1 MYTYGICKGEAQ
13 MKNKNLSA
21 RFIGKFSSIQSVI
34 FATVAVLVLSAVV
47 IVTGVSMKFT
57 NTSIFENSS
66 EYTHTIIQQ
75 MNQNIDSYI
84 DYMENIAYLISSN
97 EDVQDYLFDE
107 KIDNEGRYRIL
118 NQLQTILDSRSDIRN
133 VGIISKNGR
142 MLIND
147 GSKSVNQDLDLN
159 TQEWYA
165 TALEKPNGP
174 ILTSSH
180 VQHIISGERPW
191 VITLSRGIRD
201 RSGSGEK
208 EGVFFIDLNYSA
220 ISELCDQSTV
230 GTKGYAFILD
240 AKGNIVYHPQQQQL
254 YNELQTENIS
264 LIMDTDE
271 DTVLTG
277 TGNDG
282 KLYSIS
288 RSEKTGWTVVDCT
301 NVKDLLSKSR
311 QAQSVYVLTAII
323 LVIVALL
330 FSRFMARSIT
340 LPIQKLRDSM
350 KKVQEGDFSVSDVV
364 VDSKNEI
371 GSLTKSFD
379 VMTHRIHELMEQNV
393 HEQEEKRKSELKA
406 LQSQINPH
414 FLYNTLD
421 SIIWMAEGKKNEEV
435 VLMTASLARLLRQSI
450 SNEDEVVPIA
460 NEVEYA
466 RGYLTIQKMR
476 YKDKLEFQIE
486 VDSSILYI
494 PLIKLVLQPIIENA
508 IYHGLKYKESKG
520 LLIVKGFMKDGNAV
534 LQVIDD
540 GVGMD
545 EETLAHIYDKHKVN
559 YHSNGVGVYNVQKRL
574 KLYYGEDYG
583 ITYTS
588 ELGKGT
594 TATIT
599 IPGRQE
605 GQI

>member
-1 MYTYGICKGEAQ
+1 MHTYGICKGEAQ
-13 MKNKNLSA
+13 MKNRNLSA

-574 KLYYGEDYG
+574 KLY
-583 ITYTS
+583 
-588 ELGKGT
+588 
-594 TATIT
+594 
-599 IPGRQE
+599 
-605 GQI
+605 

>member
-1 MYTYGICKGEAQ
+1 
-13 MKNKNLSA
+13 MKKKNLSA

-34 FATVAVLVLSAVV
+34 FATVAVLILSAVV

-301 NVKDLLSKSR
+301 NVKELLSKSR

-520 LLIVKGFMKDGNAV
+520 LLIIKGFMKDGNAV

>member
-1 MYTYGICKGEAQ
+1 
-13 MKNKNLSA
+13 MKKKNLSA

-34 FATVAVLVLSAVV
+34 FATVAVLILSAVV

-147 GSKSVNQDLDLN
+147 GRKSVNQDLDLN

-288 RSEKTGWTVVDCT
+288 RSGKTGWTVVDCT
-301 NVKDLLSKSR
+301 SVRELLRKSR

-421 SIIWMAEGKKNEEV
+421 SIIWMAESGKNEEV
-435 VLMTASLARLLRQSI
+435 VQMTSALAKLLRQSI
-450 SNEDEVVPIA
+450 SNEDEIVT
-460 NEVEYA
+460 VEREIEYT
-466 RGYLTIQKMR
+466 RNYLAIQKLR
-476 YKDKLEFQIE
+476 YRDQLEYIIDIDEE
-486 VDSSILYI
+486 VLHRKIV
-494 PLIKLVLQPIIENA
+494 KLVIQPLVENA
-508 IYHGLKYKESKG
+508 IYHGIKYLDGKG
-520 LLIVKGFMKDGNAV
+520 MLLILGEIRDGKV
-534 LQVIDD
+534 VITIRDN

-545 EETLAHIYDKHKVN
+545 EETLKHILEKKPEPKEKQRKKTSH
-559 YHSNGVGVYNVQKRL
+559 VGVYNVQNRL
-574 KLYYGEDYG
+574 QLYYGKEYG
-583 ITYTS
+583 LVYES
-588 ELGKGT
+588 MPGMGT
-594 TATIT
+594 GVSVI
-599 IPGRQE
+599 IPAE
-605 GQI
+605 GGDES

>member
-1 MYTYGICKGEAQ
+1 

-118 NQLQTILDSRSDIRN
+118 NQFQTILDSRSDIRN

-220 ISELCDQSTV
+220 ISGLCDQSTV

-301 NVKDLLSKSR
+301 NVKELLSKSR

-559 YHSNGVGVYNVQKRL
+559 YHSNGVGVYNVQKY
-574 KLYYGEDYG
+574 KLYQRD
-583 ITYTS
+583 I
-588 ELGKGT
+588 
-594 TATIT
+594 
-599 IPGRQE
+599 
-605 GQI
+605 

>member
-1 MYTYGICKGEAQ
+1 
-13 MKNKNLSA
+13 MKKKNLSA

-34 FATVAVLVLSAVV
+34 FATVAVLILSAVV

-301 NVKDLLSKSR
+301 NVKELLSKSR